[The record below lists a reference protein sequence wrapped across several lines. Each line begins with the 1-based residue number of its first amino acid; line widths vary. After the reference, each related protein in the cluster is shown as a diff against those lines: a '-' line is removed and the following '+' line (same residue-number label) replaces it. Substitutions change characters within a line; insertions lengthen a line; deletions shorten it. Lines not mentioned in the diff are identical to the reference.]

1 MKIGFIGL
9 GNVGGKLAGSLL
21 RNNFDLT
28 VRDLDENLTNS
39 LKDLGAKVA
48 KSPKELAEQ
57 SDLIITSLPSPEVSA
72 EVMESEDGILNG
84 LSEKKIWL
92 EMSTTD
98 ENEVKR
104 LGKKVIEKKAI
115 PLDGPVSGG
124 CHRAATGNI
133 AIFVGGERK
142 AFEKIL
148 PALTVMGRKILHT
161 GELGTASVLKVITN
175 YLASAHLVALGEAWT
190 VAKKSNLD
198 LAKTYKGI
206 AISSGNSFVHETES
220 QVILNGSYNINF
232 TMDLVLKDTSLFDN
246 LAKKLNAPLEISP
259 QIVEIFK
266 DGQKKYGSRAW
277 SSMIV
282 KRMEDLNNIN
292 FPSDIKKLNDE
303 ELKVLS
309 EEVRSEMID
318 AVSKTGGH
326 LGAGLGV
333 VELTVAIHA
342 TFDTPHDRLIWDVGH
357 QAYPHKILTG
367 RKNKIHTIRQ
377 KEGLAPFPAISES
390 EFDAFGVG
398 HSSTSISAA
407 LGMTIGSND
416 KALAVIGD
424 GALTAGMAVDANVL
438 IFERIREEIKLN
450 KGPARAIELGYEK
463 ALSAIIDA
471 NITTFITAV
480 ILFAIGSGPV
490 RGFSVTLGLGIITS
504 VFTAI
509 FVTRLLIVIWFERR
523 RPRKVEV

>member
-28 VRDLDENLTNS
+28 VRDLDESLTNP

-48 KSPKELAEQ
+48 NSPKELAEQ
-57 SDLIITSLPSPEVSA
+57 TDLIITSLPSPEISA
-72 EVMESEDGILNG
+72 EVMEANDGIING
-84 LSEKKIWL
+84 LSENKIWL

-104 LGKKVIEKKAI
+104 LGEKVIAKKGI
-115 PLDGPVSGG
+115 PMDGPVSGG

-148 PALTVMGRKILHT
+148 PALTVMGRKVLHT
-161 GELGTASVLKVITN
+161 GDLGTASVLKVITN
-175 YLASAHLVALGEAWT
+175 YLASVHLVALGEAWT

-232 TMDLVLKDTSLFDN
+232 TMDLVLKDTGLFDN
-246 LAKKLNAPLEISP
+246 LAKKLNASLEISP

-292 FPSDIKKLNDE
+292 FRANGFPDE
-303 ELKVLS
+303 LIDNEP
-309 EEVRSEMID
+309 EE
-318 AVSKTGGH
+318 K
-326 LGAGLGV
+326 
-333 VELTVAIHA
+333 
-342 TFDTPHDRLIWDVGH
+342 
-357 QAYPHKILTG
+357 
-367 RKNKIHTIRQ
+367 
-377 KEGLAPFPAISES
+377 
-390 EFDAFGVG
+390 
-398 HSSTSISAA
+398 
-407 LGMTIGSND
+407 
-416 KALAVIGD
+416 
-424 GALTAGMAVDANVL
+424 
-438 IFERIREEIKLN
+438 
-450 KGPARAIELGYEK
+450 GYE
-463 ALSAIIDA
+463 I
-471 NITTFITAV
+471 
-480 ILFAIGSGPV
+480 
-490 RGFSVTLGLGIITS
+490 
-504 VFTAI
+504 
-509 FVTRLLIVIWFERR
+509 
-523 RPRKVEV
+523 